1 MSVKRGTRSSK
12 APRADA
18 KVKSTNHGTGRAG
31 TATAKTVVLMR
42 ASVSS
47 AAELRTAVKVAR
59 CPRARRRASRK
70 SCSREYKGSAKRW
83 RSCS

>member
-1 MSVKRGTRSSK
+1 MAAVSCCVVQRCCRSCMSVKRGTRSSE

-18 KVKSTNHGTGRAG
+18 RVRSTNYGTGRAG

-47 AAELRTAVKVAR
+47 AAELRTAVK
-59 CPRARRRASRK
+59 
-70 SCSREYKGSAKRW
+70 
-83 RSCS
+83 